1 MRRGDLEQM
10 HAWRPF
16 RDPLHRLWHIPRR
29 TPVNRDIWSM
39 LHAADPTRLWFTIE
53 RRVDGRVIG
62 ALSLREIER
71 PVSARLGIRLGAD
84 FVDRGYGS
92 EALRLFLP
100 YYFRASNFERL
111 FLDVAATN
119 ERAIHV
125 YEKLG
130 FRRINRHYRNV
141 PSGHDLSFLD
151 QEPYRRLRTYF
162 RRHFGRMQLLF
173 YDMLLERSEWE
184 VQPSSQGA

>member
-1 MRRGDLEQM
+1 MEREDLEQM
-10 HAWRPF
+10 QDWRPF
-16 RDPLHRLWHIPRR
+16 RDPLHGLWHIPRR
-29 TPVNRDIWSM
+29 TPVSRDIWFA
-39 LHAADPTRLWFTIE
+39 LHGSDPTRMWFSIE
-53 RRVDGRVIG
+53 RRRDGQVIG

-100 YYFRASNFERL
+100 YYFHTSDFERL

-173 YDMLLERSEWE
+173 YDMLLERSGWE